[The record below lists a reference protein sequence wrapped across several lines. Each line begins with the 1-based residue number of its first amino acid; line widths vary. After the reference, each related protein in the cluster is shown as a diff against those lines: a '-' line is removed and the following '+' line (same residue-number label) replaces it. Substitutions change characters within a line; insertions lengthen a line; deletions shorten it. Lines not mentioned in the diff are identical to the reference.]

1 MQYINL
7 CNNESIVIRIYACK
21 MQLSCRFAV
30 CSREQFNCNSLHS
43 LDFSCRICK
52 QELMRKYDQSHALA
66 RSPAAIFTRRNKSR
80 EGVCLRGTAASR
92 CMCASSAA
100 ETKNR
105 GAILWQRALASA
117 GWMRRDSNYLSL
129 SRPQTQ
135 LVQRAQW
142 AQYPVEEIAM
152 RDWRSSR
159 GRRELS
165 ICLRQISR

>member
-1 MQYINL
+1 ML
-7 CNNESIVIRIYACK
+7 
-21 MQLSCRFAV
+21 LSCRLAV
-30 CSREQFNCNSLHS
+30 CSRERFNCNSLHS
-43 LDFSCRICK
+43 LDFSCRIYK
-52 QELMRKYDQSHALA
+52 QELSRASTINRVSFSIRSHALA

-152 RDWRSSR
+152 RDRRSSR